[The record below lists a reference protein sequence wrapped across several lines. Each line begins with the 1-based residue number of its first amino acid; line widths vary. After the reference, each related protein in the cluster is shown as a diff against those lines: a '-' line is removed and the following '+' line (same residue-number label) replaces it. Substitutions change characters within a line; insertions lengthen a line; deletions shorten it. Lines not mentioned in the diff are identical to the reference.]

1 MKIVAIQRGE
11 TKAEHSYLVDLEE
24 HHKGQIID
32 VKEGIM
38 WPPMSIH
45 SLLLRG
51 YWEPIEHTDQ
61 LLDDILAAIPAK
73 QVMKQA
79 SIVGGPERSR
89 KSVKESE
96 GVHGMATPINKLTNE
111 ERLKLFFPNGVYDW
125 DVAGE
130 YAAENPP
137 TYTKNIDH
145 AALFKIARA
154 EGLKKGGGGA

>member
-1 MKIVAIQRGE
+1 MKIVAVQRGE
-11 TKAEHSYLVDLEE
+11 TKDRDKYLVDLEE
-24 HHKGQIID
+24 KSQGQIID
-32 VKEGIM
+32 VQEGVM
-38 WPPMSIH
+38 WPPMGIH
-45 SLLLRG
+45 SLLMRG
-51 YWEPIEHTDQ
+51 YWEPFEHTKE
-61 LLDDILAAIPAK
+61 LLDEILAAIPAK

-111 ERLKLFFPNGVYDW
+111 ERLKLFFSNGVYDW